1 MRRILESLVELKKK
15 HPFVLVVD
23 EAHASGVYGLHG
35 AGLAAERGVASAVDV
50 SIATFS
56 KAAGC
61 VGGAVC
67 GTENF
72 CQALVN
78 FGRAYIYST
87 EMSPAMAAGIEGAI
101 GVMRDEPGRQRRVR
115 ELSRRLRMSLREKG
129 WDVADGESPIV
140 PIIVGAEAAAM
151 EMSGELLN
159 KGFLVGAVRPPTV
172 ARGTSRL
179 RITVS
184 FAHSD
189 EEIESLGTA
198 LGAKAQL
205 S

>member
-1 MRRILESLVELKKK
+1 MAVRAGIDILKIVVVGHAVLGRAQAAARSSRSVRQESL
-15 HPFVLVVD
+15 P
-23 EAHASGVYGLHG
+23 
-35 AGLAAERGVASAVDV
+35 R
-50 SIATFS
+50 
-56 KAAGC
+56 
-61 VGGAVC
+61 
-67 GTENF
+67 
-72 CQALVN
+72 ALVN

-115 ELSRRLRMSLREKG
+115 ELSRRLRMSLRQKG

-172 ARGTSRL
+172 A
-179 RITVS
+179 
-184 FAHSD
+184 
-189 EEIESLGTA
+189 
-198 LGAKAQL
+198 
-205 S
+205 